1 MKKLPEVYKN
11 EINKII
17 NNNKDKCL
25 VTKEDRLIK
34 KDKIN
39 EISLDDIFNGI
50 GYSYNIPITIKTKNK
65 EYNTSLIAKTNNN
78 VITIDNDI
86 IPINEIITLTKR
98 T

>member
-1 MKKLPEVYKN
+1 MKKLPKVYKN

-25 VTKEDRLIK
+25 VTTENKVIK
-34 KDKIN
+34 KENIN
-39 EISLDDIFNGI
+39 EISLDEIFNGI
-50 GYSYNIPITIKTKNK
+50 GYSYNIPLNIKTKNK
-65 EYNTSLIAKTNNN
+65 EYNTSLVAKTNNN

>member
-1 MKKLPEVYKN
+1 MKKLPKVYKN

-25 VTKEDRLIK
+25 VTTENKVIK
-34 KDKIN
+34 KENIN

-50 GYSYNIPITIKTKNK
+50 GYSYNIPLNIKTKTK
-65 EYNTSLIAKTNNN
+65 EYNTSLVAKTNNN